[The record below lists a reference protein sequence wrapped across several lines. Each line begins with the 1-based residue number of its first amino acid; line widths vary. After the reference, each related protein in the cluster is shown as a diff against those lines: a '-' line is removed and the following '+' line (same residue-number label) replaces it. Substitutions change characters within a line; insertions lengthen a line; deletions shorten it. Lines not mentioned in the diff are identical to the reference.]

1 MKKEL
6 RLSVFKEGHDLA
18 TLVPDIIK
26 AINDNEGETK
36 ATITDLHGYLRCL
49 VCTCPLLFSN
59 VRISLIDEQHLTID
73 DNMEPILEVREV
85 ELHELTGVPTLDY
98 QLNHE

>member
-6 RLSVFKEGHDLA
+6 RLSVFKPHDLA
-18 TLVPDIIK
+18 NFIPNILK
-26 AINDNEGETK
+26 GSNEGQTK
-36 ATITDLHGYLRCL
+36 ATVSDIYGYLTCCL
-49 VCTCPLLFSN
+49 AACPTSFEG
-59 VRISLIDEQHLTID
+59 VRISLINEQWLTLD
-73 DNMEPILEVREV
+73 DNMEPIFEVREV